1 MKSRTKDYY
10 VPALCLWPRDS
21 LAYDGCCTH
30 SSINEGIVGHAE
42 NDTPEEINCVDTK
55 RKRVKSRQYIA
66 NKGPEVHAARSKV
79 YREKALEEQRFKWS
93 VCDLSF
99 RCNA

>member
-1 MKSRTKDYY
+1 
-10 VPALCLWPRDS
+10 
-21 LAYDGCCTH
+21 
-30 SSINEGIVGHAE
+30 
-42 NDTPEEINCVDTK
+42 
-55 RKRVKSRQYIA
+55 
-66 NKGPEVHAARSKV
+66 V